1 MINHLCE
8 ESKICTNRKKN
19 CTFHVT
25 SDEFRAYNCA
35 VSGLRTRSRFQEIV
49 RYSYLA
55 EKGCIGSKWVN
66 TNLGYLIQC
75 YPYSCKGYHNAKFD
89 LGGSVIARLVSKLP
103 SEFSFNV
110 TFDNLFTSLALLNNL
125 SENGIGGTDTLTHCS
140 QCTLSLP
147 PGFLMF
153 SGVETECIMNK

>member
-1 MINHLCE
+1 MPHKLSELFFDYEVINHLCE
-8 ESKICTNRKKN
+8 QSKIYTNRKKK

-35 VSGLRTRSRFQEIV
+35 VSDLLTRNRLQEIV

-55 EKGCIGSKWVN
+55 EKGCIESKWVN

-75 YPYSCKGYHNAKFD
+75 YPYSCKGHHNAKLD
-89 LGGSVIARLVSKLP
+89 LGGSLIARLVGKLP

-110 TFDNLFTSLALLNNL
+110 TFDYLFTSLALLNNL
-125 SENGIGGTDTLTHCS
+125 S
-140 QCTLSLP
+140 
-147 PGFLMF
+147 
-153 SGVETECIMNK
+153 